1 MAKRHERE
9 HLLRRRELI
18 EPRALIFQHILDQNR
33 RDTIVSLHF
42 RVSTRVP
49 SINMST
55 KLIQQDDE
63 RRRRRRRAQPTR
75 VRARHPLS
83 IHLLS
88 LHRALHATQRFSKR
102 RPYLF
107 VRDRHRIA
115 RREPLAF
122 IRIVERLRAVRKPIL
137 AHRAR
142 RLSRERLRL
151 ARDRVTSLERRLASL
166 ASLERRR
173 ARCRHRGASPRAG
186 GGSRCDETRRRVN
199 RQRRAPRERE
209 RERGGERG
217 RRHR

>member
-1 MAKRHERE
+1 
-9 HLLRRRELI
+9 
-18 EPRALIFQHILDQNR
+18 
-33 RDTIVSLHF
+33 
-42 RVSTRVP
+42 
-49 SINMST
+49 MST

-107 VRDRHRIA
+107 VRHPHRIA

-151 ARDRVTSLERRLASL
+151 ARDRVTSLEPSVGVSVVTDSA
-166 ASLERRR
+166 E
-173 ARCRHRGASPRAG
+173 
-186 GGSRCDETRRRVN
+186 
-199 RQRRAPRERE
+199 
-209 RERGGERG
+209 GERFDAAAFDPPTWCKAVAW
-217 RRHR
+217 